1 MSEFTVNFVLASG
14 SLAILGALLYTI
26 LGSSVHEE
34 GRVRYSY
41 VILSYLITIL
51 LYMIRII
58 LVGKPGSAVFMILW
72 IVTTLEE
79 IFCAVSY
86 PLLILYLYPVQNQ
99 KALNRLVS
107 ALMKT
112 VFLLSLI
119 TLILSLINPTT
130 GYLFRIDGMNRY
142 IPGPLIYLPETFT
155 MMQIACLTAMVF
167 STPEARKRRLPVLV
181 FFLIICI
188 GLISLYINPEI
199 FLIYP
204 LSVLSLLLIYV
215 NIINQREQNLR
226 RRQLELE
233 KNNLSLLIG
242 QIQPHF
248 VFNVLNTIYY
258 LCDSDRKSA
267 AEATAHLR
275 MYLMKNFEE
284 IFTDVPVPFEE
295 ELEIVRNYTDLEKL
309 RFEQIEIVYDIQD
322 TDFMLPALSVQPL
335 VENAIRHGLREMR
348 DGRVVI
354 SSKNEDGVHVISV
367 TDNGVGFQPPAPDDN
382 RRHVGIENVR
392 RRLTMMSSASLEIQA
407 CEEGG
412 TKAVI
417 RISS

>member
-1 MSEFTVNFVLASG
+1 MFNFTVNIVLAAG
-14 SLAILGALLYTI
+14 SLAILGALLYT
-26 LGSSVHEE
+26 LRESAVADE
-34 GRVRYSY
+34 GRVHFYQ
-41 VILSYLITIL
+41 VIIAYFITIL
-51 LYMIRII
+51 LYLVRII
-58 LVGKPGSAVFMILW
+58 LLGRQGTAIFYILW
-72 IVTTLEE
+72 IVTSLEE
-79 IFCAVSY
+79 ILCAVSY
-86 PLLILYLYPVQNQ
+86 PLLILYLYPFKNRTE
-99 KALNRLVS
+99 LNRL
-107 ALMKT
+107 AGTLIKT
-112 VFLLSLI
+112 VF
-119 TLILSLINPTT
+119 ILSSITIVLCLINPAT
-130 GYLFRIDGMNRY
+130 GFLFRIDEINRY
-142 IPGPLIYLPETFT
+142 APGPLLYLPETFT
-155 MMQIACLTAMVF
+155 MLQIACLTAMVF
-167 STPEARKRRLPVLV
+167 STPEARKRRPPVLV

-233 KNNLSLLIG
+233 KNNLSLLMG

-284 IFTDVPVPFEE
+284 RFTDVPVPFEE

-392 RRLTMMSSASLEIQA
+392 RRLTMMSSASLEIQS
-407 CEEGG
+407 CEGGG
-412 TKAVI
+412 TKAEI